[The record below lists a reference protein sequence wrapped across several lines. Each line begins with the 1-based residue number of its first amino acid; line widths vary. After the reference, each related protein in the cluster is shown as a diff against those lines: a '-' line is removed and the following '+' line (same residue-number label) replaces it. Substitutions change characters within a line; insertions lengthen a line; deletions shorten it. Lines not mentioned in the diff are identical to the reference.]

1 MEYMST
7 YIYAGLALVVVVG
20 TMGYFGAFEK
30 DTYTSEKC
38 ESGDQMSCADATITA
53 DGVIKIMFK
62 NFVGRSV
69 NVTNVT
75 VTYDDNDI
83 NSPLGLIV
91 PQRNNATLSI
101 PTEFSFEPGNKEE
114 FSYAIT
120 YTPLGS
126 PRNYTVRGVAT
137 AKVEPPIAICGNDEV
152 EPGEE
157 CEPPIETPCSEYDSR
172 FVSGTLLCDDH
183 CQFDTSQCV
192 ECPQEYFRS
201 DSWTGDY
208 EGKCCSEEQDL
219 FVTTSTLDEED
230 QACCDDQY
238 DCVAGGECFANSDSR
253 EFQGVTATC
262 KGGEWVT
269 QVSFMAKQS
278 EGTEQV
284 QEVNL
289 DVKIVG
295 GGETF
300 VFNTQEDPNDI
311 QLPVEPHHDD
321 YENIIYEI
329 PMPVENITLFRKTD
343 TDSSI
348 ITVRDLSV
356 GDDPLDLVES
366 CEANHDKVK
375 LDSNS
380 VSLQYDQSLTCDI

>member
-30 DTYTSEKC
+30 DTYTTEKC
-38 ESGDQMSCADATITA
+38 ESGEQMSCADATITA
-53 DGVIKIMFK
+53 DGVIRVMFK

-83 NSPLGLIV
+83 NRPLNLIV
-91 PQRNNATLSI
+91 LPRKNATLSI
-101 PTEFSFEPGNKEE
+101 PTEFSFEPGNKEQ

-137 AKVEPPIAICGNDEV
+137 AKVEPPITICGNDEV

-183 CQFDTSQCV
+183 CQFDTSECV
-192 ECPQEYFRS
+192 ECPTGYLSS

-208 EGKCCSEEQDL
+208 EGKCCSGDQGL

-230 QACCDDQY
+230 QACCNSQN
-238 DCVAGGECFANSDSR
+238 DCVDSGECFGDGASR
-253 EFQGVTATC
+253 DFQNMAATC
-262 KGGEWVT
+262 NDGDWMT
-269 QVSFMAKQS
+269 TVSFSTM
-278 EGTEQV
+278 TEQGDDMQPH
-284 QEVNL
+284 QEAELN
-289 DVKIVG
+289 VKIVG

-300 VFNTQEDPNDI
+300 EFSD
-311 QLPVEPHHDD
+311 
-321 YENIIYEI
+321 IIYHIHEHSYDVL
-329 PMPVENITLFRKTD
+329 MPVESITLQKEYD
-343 TDSSI
+343 PDSRI
-348 ITVRDLSV
+348 ITISDLSIGGSPLNMDSCTTYGGEV
-356 GDDPLDLVES
+356 EMSDD
-366 CEANHDKVK
+366 
-375 LDSNS
+375 S
-380 VSLQYDQSLTCDI
+380 VSLQYGQSLTCTI